1 MKVYSMNKSQ
11 RRGWYLFIVF
21 TLLIFTVQVQAQKL
35 GTVTGTVRTSETSE
49 MLPGA
54 NVSIIGTMRGSS
66 SDMEGVYKLK
76 IQPGAYTVRASF
88 MGYETIEKKIKVV
101 AGEITTIDFQL
112 SETAVQFGESIVVL
126 GSRTARTA
134 VESTVPIDIISS
146 TEIRQSGFTEVNQL
160 LTHFA
165 PSFNASH
172 QTISDGTDHIN
183 PASLRGLGPDQV
195 LVLIN
200 GKRRH
205 QSALVHVNG
214 TFGRGTVGV
223 DLNSIPVAA
232 IDRIEVLR
240 DGAAAQYGSDA
251 IAGVINIVL
260 KEQTKNIQINTMAG
274 VTAEG
279 DGEQYKTDVNYGF
292 KIGEKGFFNVTGEFF
307 DRGRTNRSG
316 TWTGDIFP
324 GVSGTTET
332 DVELQQRGLTRDDFS
347 MKTGQGA
354 ARVGA
359 AFFNSVVPL
368 NENSEFYAFGG
379 FTFRKGFATGFY
391 RLPNSEARVNLNV
404 YPNGFLP
411 EIHTEVEDD
420 AFTAGV
426 KGTRNGWDVDMSLT
440 TGGNAFQFN
449 IENSINASIGESSP
463 TSFDAGRLKFRQTT
477 GNLDLVRLLDTKG
490 IINSLSLVMGS
501 EFRVENYRI
510 EAGEDASW
518 QLGNGVNNPV
528 AGVDYDTTSNGAP
541 KNPGSQVFPG
551 FQPSNEVNRF
561 RNSISAYA
569 GLESQVND
577 MLMVDIGGRFENYSD
592 FGSTFIGKVATRFE
606 PFKNFALRGAVSTG
620 FRAPSLHQVWFN
632 NVSIQ
637 FVLDENNNLVP
648 KRVLTGANN
657 SAVTKAFGMPDLK
670 EETSVNFSVGFTVR
684 PLSNFSI
691 TTDVYSV
698 SIKDR
703 IVLSSRFSDS
713 DPIVADILKPFER
726 SGVGQ
731 AQFFANAVDTKTNG
745 VDIVAVYHA
754 MLGEGRLTLTGSGN
768 ITKTEVEATN
778 IPEGVANK
786 FANGDL
792 EAVKNTLFN
801 REERNRL
808 EDALPKTKASFSARY
823 TLGCLSASVRATH
836 YGEIQ
841 YKPTNPDNDETFSAK
856 TLLDVDLSYE
866 ILKGVG
872 LSVGANNIL
881 NTFPDEHQ
889 KDSNR
894 SGERFIYSR
903 RVTQFGMNG
912 AFYYGRIQFSL

>member
-1 MKVYSMNKSQ
+1 MQSNATTKS
-11 RRGWYLFIVF
+11 RRSAICLLVVFSLSLFV
-21 TLLIFTVQVQAQKL
+21 VQVQAQKL
-35 GTVTGTVRTSETSE
+35 GTVTGTVSTSETSE
-49 MLPGA
+49 TLPGS
-54 NVSIIGTMRGSS
+54 NVSVIGTMRGSS
-66 SDMEGVYKLK
+66 TNMEGVYKLK
-76 IQPGAYTVRASF
+76 IQPGAYTIRASF
-88 MGYETIEKKIKVV
+88 MGYETVEKKIKVV
-101 AGEITTIDFQL
+101 AGETTTIDFQL

-146 TEIRQSGFTEVNQL
+146 TEIRQSGHTEVNQL

-260 KEQTKNIQINTMAG
+260 KEQSNEIQINTMAG

-279 DGEQYKTDVNYGF
+279 DGEQIKTDVNYGF
-292 KIGEKGFFNVTGEFF
+292 KIGERGFFNVTGEFF

-316 TWTGDIFP
+316 TWTRDIFP
-324 GVSGTTET
+324 GISGTSET
-332 DVELQQRGLTRDDFS
+332 DAELANRGLSRDDFS

-354 ARVGA
+354 ARVGS

-368 NENSEFYAFGG
+368 NESAEFYAFGG
-379 FTFRKGFATGFY
+379 FTHRKGFATGFY
-391 RLPNSEARVNLNV
+391 RLPNSEPRVNLNV

-411 EIHTEVEDD
+411 EIHTEVDDD

-426 KGTRNGWDVDMSLT
+426 RGTRNGWDVDLSLT
-440 TGGNAFQFN
+440 TGGNALQFN
-449 IENSINASIGESSP
+449 IENSINASIGQSSP

-490 IINSLSLVMGS
+490 MVNSLSLVMGG

-518 QLGNGVNNPV
+518 QLGNGVDNPV
-528 AGVDYDTTSNGAP
+528 AGVDYDTTASGAP

-551 FQPSNEVNRF
+551 FQPANEVNRF

-569 GLESQVND
+569 GLETQVTD
-577 MLMVDIGGRFENYSD
+577 QLMVDIGGRFENYSD
-592 FGSTFIGKVATRFE
+592 FGSTFVGKVATRFE

-670 EETSVNFSVGFTVR
+670 EETSVNFSAGFTAR
-684 PLSNFSI
+684 PLDNFSI
-691 TTDVYSV
+691 TADVYSV
-698 SIKDR
+698 TIKDR

-713 DPIVADILKPFER
+713 DPIVADILKPFEK

-745 VDIVAVYHA
+745 VDVVAVYHA
-754 MLGEGRLTLTGSGN
+754 TLGEGRLTLTGSGN
-768 ITKTEVEATN
+768 MTKTEVEGTN
-778 IPEGVANK
+778 IPAGVANK
-786 FANGDL
+786 FSGGDL

-801 REERNRL
+801 REEQNRL
-808 EDALPKTKASFSARY
+808 EDALPMTKASFSARY
-823 TLGCLSASVRATH
+823 TMGCISASVRATH